1 MSMFDKVIS
10 AVTPPESDND
20 RAEARAKAQAA
31 ATPGD
36 WLSLIL
42 DHHLQVES
50 AFAAVE
56 SAGDAETR
64 RGAQKRLGILL
75 TGHSIAE
82 EAVIYPALVAID
94 EKGHA
99 TMAYGEQQA
108 AKIQMAE
115 LEKLDPMSADFHDKL
130 EHIKGA
136 VQHHVYEEEG
146 KWFPELKDKV
156 NAQDQSLLA
165 KRYREEF
172 ERYVGGDADESYA
185 PVRTPSSS
193 RETLSAPRSNRGSSQ
208 LDPRA

>member
-1 MSMFDKVIS
+1 MSMFDKVIA

-20 RAEARAKAQAA
+20 RAEARSKAQAA

-42 DHHLQVES
+42 DHHQQVES
-50 AFAAVE
+50 AFAAVA

-75 TGHSIAE
+75 NGHSIAE
-82 EAVIYPALVAID
+82 EAVIYPALYEAD

-99 TMAYGEQQA
+99 NMAYAEQQA

-115 LEKLDPMSADFHDKL
+115 LEKLDPMSAEFHDKL

-146 KWFPELKDKV
+146 TWFPELKDK
-156 NAQDQSLLA
+156 ASPRDQAVLA

-172 ERYVGGDADESYA
+172 ERYVGADADESFA
-185 PVRTPSSS
+185 PARTASATD
-193 RETLSAPRSNRGSSQ
+193 TLGAPRTNRGSTH
-208 LDPRA
+208 LDPRI